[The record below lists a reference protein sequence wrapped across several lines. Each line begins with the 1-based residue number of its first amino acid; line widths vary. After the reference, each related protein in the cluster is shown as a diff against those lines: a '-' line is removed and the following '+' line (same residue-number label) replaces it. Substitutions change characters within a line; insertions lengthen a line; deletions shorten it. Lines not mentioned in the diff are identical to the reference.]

1 MDGIAIKQMP
11 VSRSESEQT
20 ALAHTIWMNETER
33 IASFHPVEGF
43 TEKTFVSKDYYVSF
57 LLSLHGYRFQ

>member
-1 MDGIAIKQMP
+1 MEQGKELVFQ
-11 VSRSESEQT
+11 SESEQR
-20 ALAHTIWMNETER
+20 AKEHTIWTNETER

-43 TEKTFVSKDYYVSF
+43 TEKTFASKDYYVSF

>member
-1 MDGIAIKQMP
+1 MEQGKKLMFQ
-11 VSRSESEQT
+11 SEPEQIT
-20 ALAHTIWMNETER
+20 KEHTIWTNEVER

-43 TEKTFVSKDYYVSF
+43 TEKTFVSRDYYVSF